1 MALDRNIN
9 PYNAYSAI
17 INEYFDIQD
26 KHTRVTLLSV
36 DEADQSQILTS
47 LATKLYKNIVA
58 KVPDIDY
65 GEIPKSKGDIT
76 QIPNYQQMMECLDTV
91 GEIIEYYKESPD
103 SINTIKTSVENLRA
117 SKKIWEKAFAIKSEL
132 PMVFYSTIALAI
144 VSATSLILST
154 SVDYVNDPDMKTF
167 DATLNKN
174 RLKDSKNSLLLK
186 NLEEFNKAYAK
197 GDIQK
202 VMDSFMKTQNMVQN
216 EGVKDI
222 ITVGLKGIKL
232 TLVIVKSIL
241 LVFPIIHELVCM
253 FYSAKQSLSD
263 YFDIQANMIIMNA
276 EKVNQDT
283 SKSEESRKKI
293 YDRQIKVAK
302 MFKKISNALAI
313 KFKSGESKAQHMI
326 DQENNTN
333 YKVDDVVDTQP
344 DSYSDIF

>member
-1 MALDRNIN
+1 MALDRDMN

-17 INEYFDIQD
+17 IKEYFDIQD
-26 KHTRVTLLSV
+26 RDTRKTLLNV
-36 DEADQSQILTS
+36 NEADQSQILTS

-76 QIPNYQQMMECLDTV
+76 QIPNFQQMMECLDTV

-103 SINTIKTSVENLRA
+103 SINTIRTAIDNMRD
-117 SKKIWEKAFAIKSEL
+117 SKKIWEKAFAIKCEM

-144 VSATSLILST
+144 VSSTSLILST

-167 DATLNKN
+167 ETTLNKN
-174 RLKDSKNSLLLK
+174 RFKDSKNSLLLK

-197 GDIQK
+197 KDIQK
-202 VMDSFMKTQNMVQN
+202 VMDSFMKTQNMIQT

-222 ITVGLKGIKL
+222 LVAGLKGVKL

-276 EKVNQDT
+276 EKVNADT

-293 YDRQIKVAK
+293 YDKQIKTAK
-302 MFKKISNALAI
+302 LFKKISNALAI
-313 KFKSGESKAQHMI
+313 KFKSGESKAKHMI
-326 DQENNTN
+326 EQESNTN
-333 YKVDDVVDTQP
+333 YKVDDVVDSQP

>member
-26 KHTRVTLLSV
+26 KHTRETLLGV

-76 QIPNYQQMMECLDTV
+76 QIPNFQQMMECLDTV

-103 SINTIKTSVENLRA
+103 SINIIKKSVENLRA
-117 SKKIWEKAFAIKSEL
+117 SKKIWEKAFAIKCEL

-144 VSATSLILST
+144 VSSTSLILST
-154 SVDYVNDPDMKTF
+154 SVDYVNDPDMRTF

-186 NLEEFNKAYAK
+186 NLEEFNKAYVK

-222 ITVGLKGIKL
+222 ISVGLKGFKL
-232 TLVIVKSIL
+232 TLTIVKSIL

-263 YFDIQANMIIMNA
+263 YFAIQANMIIMNA

-293 YDRQIKVAK
+293 YDKQMKTANVFR
-302 MFKKISNALAI
+302 KISNALAI
-313 KFKSGESKAQHMI
+313 KFKSGESKAKHMI
-326 DQENNTN
+326 SQENNTKYN
-333 YKVDDVVDTQP
+333 VDDVVDTQP